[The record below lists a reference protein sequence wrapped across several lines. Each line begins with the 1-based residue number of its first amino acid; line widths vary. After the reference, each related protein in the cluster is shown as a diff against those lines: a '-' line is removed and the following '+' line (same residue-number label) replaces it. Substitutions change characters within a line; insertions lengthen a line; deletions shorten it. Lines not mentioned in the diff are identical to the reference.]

1 MDSDLWEVMEIISLK
16 IARIKTENAIQEIES
31 KKWNKK

>member
-16 IARIKTENAIQEIES
+16 IARAKTEHAMQEIES
-31 KKWNKK
+31 KKWKK